1 MQHQQSNQVIMML
14 GKSTRGQRVRL
25 NCYVFD
31 TDRFLTDPDS
41 PQSACDMDQ
50 LFLLPG
56 EAFILSYSKEKHKK
70 NTYEWLLLIEHL
82 KFMLLNKTF
91 KG

>member
-1 MQHQQSNQVIMML
+1 MKFVHCVQHQQSNQVIMML

-56 EAFILSYSKEKHKK
+56 KAFILSYSKEKQKQKH
-70 NTYEWLLLIEHL
+70 IG
-82 KFMLLNKTF
+82 MATF
-91 KG
+91 D

>member
-1 MQHQQSNQVIMML
+1 MML

-56 EAFILSYSKEKHKK
+56 KAFILFPFKK
-70 NTYEWLLLIEHL
+70 TTKNMPTFDRTFEIHSFEQNF
-82 KFMLLNKTF
+82 FME
-91 KG
+91 

>member
-1 MQHQQSNQVIMML
+1 ML

-25 NCYVFD
+25 NCYVLD

-56 EAFILSYSKEKHKK
+56 KAFIFSFQK
-70 NTYEWLLLIEHL
+70 NIGMATFDWAFEIHAFEQ
-82 KFMLLNKTF
+82 KF
-91 KG
+91 

>member
-1 MQHQQSNQVIMML
+1 MML

-56 EAFILSYSKEKHKK
+56 KAFILSFQEKK
-70 NTYEWLLLIEHL
+70 NQKNIG
-82 KFMLLNKTF
+82 MATF
-91 KG
+91 DWAFEIHAFEQNV